1 MMDIMSGNSDFRKF
15 ELNMT
20 MNQFGANWDD
30 VKETFEKDKETKV
43 SEDFSSMSAYTI
55 DFEMNIT
62 SLSTNNNMAQL
73 GANDIANFFR
83 KIADSLDGQKTAL
96 ADGEEPYDIKDTG
109 YEGKPIEEL
118 TPEEAK
124 ELISED
130 GYFGIKKTSDRVS
143 NFIIESAGDDMEK
156 LEAGRRGILMGF
168 AWAEKS
174 WGKELPDISVET
186 TKQTLFKVDQ
196 VLGFPTGQ
204 DSALLDVEA

>member
-96 ADGEEPYDIKDTG
+96 ADGAEPYDIKDTG

-196 VLGFPTGQ
+196 ILGFPTGQ